1 MLPLLDPSLTPQTI
15 ILCCSHLLVCYR
27 PNMQHKWYRIC
38 YKKELRFVT
47 YSLWK
52 WKRNIGIIR
61 KLSFFNIRTM
71 NTRVNMLE
79 MFQTVDSS
87 SGHMHVKCPR
97 DINLI
102 LTGAKA
108 MNVLKTIRGVQYF
121 NSSSE
126 NGKLPKWKRQFL
138 QMCLFKRIIQK

>member
-1 MLPLLDPSLTPQTI
+1 
-15 ILCCSHLLVCYR
+15 
-27 PNMQHKWYRIC
+27 
-38 YKKELRFVT
+38 
-47 YSLWK
+47 
-52 WKRNIGIIR
+52 
-61 KLSFFNIRTM
+61 M

-108 MNVLKTIRGVQYF
+108 MNVLKTIRGV
-121 NSSSE
+121 
-126 NGKLPKWKRQFL
+126 
-138 QMCLFKRIIQK
+138 

>member
-1 MLPLLDPSLTPQTI
+1 M
-15 ILCCSHLLVCYR
+15 
-27 PNMQHKWYRIC
+27 
-38 YKKELRFVT
+38 RFVT

-61 KLSFFNIRTM
+61 ELSFFNIRTM

-87 SGHMHVKCPR
+87 SVHVHVKFPR

-108 MNVLKTIRGVQYF
+108 MNVLKTIRGV
-121 NSSSE
+121 
-126 NGKLPKWKRQFL
+126 
-138 QMCLFKRIIQK
+138 